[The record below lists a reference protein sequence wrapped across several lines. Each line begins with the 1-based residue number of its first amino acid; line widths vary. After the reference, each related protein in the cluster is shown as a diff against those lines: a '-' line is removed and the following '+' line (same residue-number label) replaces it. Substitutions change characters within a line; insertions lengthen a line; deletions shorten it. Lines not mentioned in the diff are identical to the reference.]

1 MLCRLTAFAFLLTL
15 LCSLSA
21 CAFTSSEAFTTSDM
35 ENALAEEPRTFS
47 ALLRTLRGYTT
58 DNLEP
63 LKESFIARNPDE
75 IKRWRSDGGEEYFCK
90 IHWKSNSDSQAAYA
104 IRQIVGVIPDIQTFS
119 PSDRSWAIVVDERDV
134 ILGWI
139 RP

>member
-1 MLCRLTAFAFLLTL
+1 MLTL
-15 LCSLSA
+15 LCSLTA
-21 CAFTSSEAFTTSDM
+21 CAFTGSEALTTSDM

-58 DNLEP
+58 DNLER
-63 LKESFIARNPDE
+63 LKESFIARNPAE
-75 IKRWRSDGGEEYFCK
+75 IEQWRSETDDKYFRK
-90 IHWKSNSDSQAAYA
+90 IRWKSNSDSQAAYA
-104 IRQIVGVIPDIQTFS
+104 IRQIVGVLPDIQTFS
-119 PSDRSWAIVVDERDV
+119 PSDTSWAIVVDERDI

>member
-1 MLCRLTAFAFLLTL
+1 MRSRLASLPLLLILFCT
-15 LCSLSA
+15 LSA
-21 CAFTSSEAFTTSDM
+21 CAFTPSAALTTSDM
-35 ENALAEEPRTFS
+35 ENALAEEPQTFS

-104 IRQIVGVIPDIQTFS
+104 IRQIVGVLPDIQTFS
-119 PSDRSWAIVVDERDV
+119 PSDTSWAIVVDERDV